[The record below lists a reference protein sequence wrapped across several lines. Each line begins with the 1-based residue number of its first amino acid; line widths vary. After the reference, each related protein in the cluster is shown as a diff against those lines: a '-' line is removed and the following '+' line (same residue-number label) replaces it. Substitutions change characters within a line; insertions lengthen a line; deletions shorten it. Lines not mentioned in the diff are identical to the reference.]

1 MKIFKIF
8 LIIYLIISSESSNL
22 SYEKIKILESL
33 KALSSPTPKTS
44 SEISLRKSIDPITA
58 AALIVAAVCALY
70 KVGVFLFGYHKSEVY
85 YDIPMERGFS
95 YFESKATVAYFHD
108 VEEKNILLFKKRF
121 LQFLDI
127 TTADKENYSLMDDLF
142 SYIKFQEMGGWGKQD
157 ILYQTKEKKH
167 EVRYAS
173 VVASK
178 DKNEKGKTVYHFLI
192 MTTSATFKLAKTLR
206 MKVTHSGF
214 GVVANKLR
222 SKIIEKPTA
231 ITQSDL
237 DSIVQFYNFVCLK
250 AMAKYFGVKYDLPK
264 LKKK

>member
-22 SYEKIKILESL
+22 SYEKMKILESL

-44 SEISLRKSIDPITA
+44 SEISLRKSIDPITS

-85 YDIPMERGFS
+85 YDI
-95 YFESKATVAYFHD
+95 HD

-250 AMAKYFGVKYDLPK
+250 AMAKYFGVKYELPK